1 MPTLVKADCIY
12 QIGLLHIASVQCGL
26 DGELHDREYC
36 LKCKDKVKLKEIDKS
51 DCIHKYQKRIG
62 DESFSFCGEPMGDR
76 CVEEDIC
83 RYCTA
88 Y

>member
-12 QIGLLHIASVQCGL
+12 
-26 DGELHDREYC
+26 
-36 LKCKDKVKLKEIDKS
+36 
-51 DCIHKYQKRIG
+51 KYQKRIG

-76 CVEEDIC
+76 CVEGDIC

-88 Y
+88 YEKEEEEDAIDNKKS